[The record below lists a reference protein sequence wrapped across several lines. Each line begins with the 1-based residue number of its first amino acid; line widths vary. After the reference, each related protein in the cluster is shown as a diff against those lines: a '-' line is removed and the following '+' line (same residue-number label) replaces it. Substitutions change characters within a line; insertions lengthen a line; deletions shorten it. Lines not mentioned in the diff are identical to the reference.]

1 MVFWSVLYAIFLI
14 YGKEDTYSER
24 ERERENML
32 IPLDTY
38 VTKTKKI
45 YSSQNLPICDE
56 QHKKY

>member
-1 MVFWSVLYAIFLI
+1 MVRKIHI
-14 YGKEDTYSER
+14 QR